1 MKSIFSILGNDI
13 IQYHHQTS
21 TNLNG
26 LDPSTSSTSSSLV
39 TNNPSN
45 LHLHYHDSSLNGHGL
60 TTNSTT
66 IDNGESSNLTTST
79 SLFPTSNTGSGHM
92 ISNTATKTKP
102 SASSKTAGLGGA
114 YRGKKSASAAT
125 APSAPKY
132 TKKGNL
138 KFNKSSNNNSNPFQ
152 SESSAAAAAAAAY
165 FISTANTSISSSSS
179 LSSSSS
185 TTSSV
190 MSFRHGG
197 GASGS
202 SKRKRKRVLNR
213 LQRAEATM
221 REKRRMLKLNRAF
234 EDLRKVLPS
243 QQYAPKNK
251 LSRAETL
258 KGAIEHIDY
267 LSKLLS
273 IS

>member
-1 MKSIFSILGNDI
+1 MI
-13 IQYHHQTS
+13 
-21 TNLNG
+21 
-26 LDPSTSSTSSSLV
+26 P
-39 TNNPSN
+39 
-45 LHLHYHDSSLNGHGL
+45 
-60 TTNSTT
+60 
-66 IDNGESSNLTTST
+66 
-79 SLFPTSNTGSGHM
+79 NTVS
-92 ISNTATKTKP
+92 KTKP
-102 SASSKTAGLGGA
+102 SASSKTTGLGGA
-114 YRGKKSASAAT
+114 YRGKKSASAAK
-125 APSAPKY
+125 APTAPKY
-132 TKKGNL
+132 TKKGGNL
-138 KFNKSSNNNSNPFQ
+138 KFNKSSNNNCNPFQ
-152 SESSAAAAAAAAY
+152 SESSAAAAY
-165 FISTANTSISSSSS
+165 FINTINTANVSTSS
-179 LSSSSS
+179 LSSMSSSSS

-197 GASGS
+197 GGGASGS
-202 SKRKRKRVLNR
+202 NKRKRKRVLNR